1 MDIIHADFETRSA
14 VPIHGP
20 ASVGLYNYV
29 THPTTAA
36 LMLAWCLND
45 QTVNLWEIAQ
55 GEPMPAALAEALR
68 DPQVQFAAW
77 NSAFER
83 HFFKY
88 HLGADIPYGRWLDPQ
103 ISARYLSLP
112 DDLEDCG
119 PAIGLPHEFYKD
131 HDGDRLIK
139 LFSDLVPEKKS
150 RKKKGEEQHIVS
162 PAHFN
167 DWKSHPEDWVK
178 FGNYCKQ
185 DVVSEREIMRRMAGF
200 RVMPLPPRL
209 HQEWMIDQKINDKGM
224 PTDRS
229 FVNKSSVIGQRA
241 KADALAKQ
249 KAMTGL
255 DNPNSRDQMLVWCK
269 AQGYTDNT
277 IRKEYVARALEN
289 PDLPQI
295 VKDVLGY
302 RNVSAS
308 TSYRK
313 LETIDRQLCPDD
325 RLRNSFIFLGSSRC
339 GRWSS
344 GASQLHNMARPEP
357 QFEEEEVMDEVRK
370 LIYAEDYDGLVRDF
384 KEPLLA
390 VKSTIRCSF
399 VAPEGKRLNVV
410 DLNAIETRVA
420 AWLAQCQPLLD
431 VFARP
436 DGDPYY
442 ELASKMTGI
451 PYEDLYRDG
460 HGSDKKLK
468 AIAKRHRQVAKPGVL
483 GCVYRL
489 SGGGWGTNKYG
500 DPIKTG
506 LWGYAENMKVKM
518 SQKEAHEVVK
528 VFRASYPEICEL
540 WKHFEKAVEYVL
552 DEKSPRDAYATLGPN
567 GCIRIDKLNRKDRYP
582 VMRMRL
588 PSGRFL
594 HYFDAHLE
602 MLPAPW
608 TVDLINPETDEV
620 VLDKDGKP
628 VQVHPDKVTI
638 VYSGVDQETKQWRMG
653 TTTHGGKLTE
663 NAVQGI
669 ARDVLSEAMIR
680 VDAEDIDLVGHV
692 HDELITETDD
702 DAFSVN
708 NRDLERMMSIPMPWA
723 LDLPLGADG
732 YSGYYYHK

>member
-1 MDIIHADFETRSA
+1 MDIIHADFETRGS
-14 VPIHGP
+14 VQFGNKS
-20 ASVGLYNYV
+20 SVGLYNYV
-29 THPTTAA
+29 THPQTEP
-36 LMLAWCLND
+36 LILAWRMND
-45 QTVNLWEIAQ
+45 QTTNLWQIAQ
-55 GEPMPAALAEALR
+55 GEPMPIVLAEAIQ
-68 DPQVQFAAW
+68 DPDVSFAAW
-77 NSAFER
+77 NSSFER

-88 HLGADIPYGRWLDPQ
+88 HLNSDIPYDRWIDPQ
-103 ISARYLSLP
+103 VGARYLSLP
-112 DDLEDCG
+112 DDLETCG
-119 PAIGLPHEFYKD
+119 SAIGLPAEFLKD
-131 HDGDRLIK
+131 SDGDRLIK
-139 LFSDLVPEKKS
+139 LFSEIVPE
-150 RKKKGEEQHIVS
+150 RCPRVKKGQEPIVI

-167 DWKSHPEDWVK
+167 DWNSHPDDWEK
-178 FGNYCKQ
+178 FGRYCIQ
-185 DVVSEREIMRRMAGF
+185 DVVAESEIMRRMAGF
-200 RVMPLPPRL
+200 RVMPLPARL
-209 HQEWMIDQKINDKGM
+209 YREWLVDQKINDRGM

-229 FVNKSSVIGQRA
+229 FVQKSSAIGMKA
-241 KADALAKQ
+241 KDDAIAKQ
-249 KAMTGL
+249 KEMTGL
-255 DNPNSRDQMLVWCK
+255 ENPNSRDQMLAWCK
-269 AQGYTDNT
+269 ERGYTDGT

-289 PDLPQI
+289 PDLSQE

-302 RNVSAS
+302 RKVSAS

-313 LETIDRQLCPDD
+313 LETIERNLCEDD

-357 QFEEEEVMDEVRK
+357 EFEEEEVLEEIRK
-370 LIYAEDYDGLVRDF
+370 LIYAEDYGQLVTQF

-410 DLNAIETRVA
+410 DLNAIETRVG
-420 AWLAQCQPLLD
+420 AWLAECQPLLD

-451 PYEDLYRDG
+451 PYEELYRDG
-460 HGSDKKLK
+460 HGTDKKLK
-468 AIAKRHRQVAKPGVL
+468 TIAKRHRQVAKPGVL

-489 SGGGWGTNKYG
+489 AGGGWGTNKYG

-518 SQKEAHEVVK
+518 TQEEAHKVVK

-540 WKHFEKAVEYVL
+540 WKNFEKAVEYVL
-552 DEKSPRDAYATLGPN
+552 DEKSPRDAYATLGAH
-567 GCIRIDKLNRKDRYP
+567 GCIRIDKLNRKDRHP

-608 TVDLINPETDEV
+608 TVDLENEETGEK
-620 VLDKDGKP
+620 VLDKDENPIK
-628 VQVHPDKVTI
+628 VHPDKITI
-638 VYSGVDQETKQWRMG
+638 VYSGADPETKQWRLG
-653 TTTHGGKLTE
+653 TITHGGKLTE

-669 ARDVLSEAMIR
+669 ARDVLAEAMVR
-680 VDAEDIDLVGHV
+680 ADDQGIDLVGHV
-692 HDELITETDD
+692 HDELITESDD
-702 DAFSVN
+702 DVFAIN
-708 NRDLERMMSIPMPWA
+708 HEDLEHLMSIPMPWA
-723 LDLPLGADG
+723 PDLPLGADG
-732 YSGYYYHK
+732 YSGQFYHK